1 MKQKYVV
8 LLDNEN
14 EKLSIQEYAELDKE
28 MLSLLCEE
36 TYALAAIKTAMDK
49 DRSALVQ
56 ALRTNNMYPPGV
68 YTERIA
74 QAIVE
79 MFQPG
84 ANPSAELFFEERELF
99 EEAEEEVAEASDD
112 DENEDGVDVDELL
125 DDNEIDDGFEEKGIL
140 KNLKKS
146 IKTSDEDANVDDACS
161 YLPPIEK
168 ERACFS
174 LHRRVFISPR
184 LGSIESANRHSP
196 GSNLPER

>member
-14 EKLSIQEYAELDKE
+14 GKLSIQEYAELDKE

-36 TYALAAIKTAMDK
+36 TYDAAAIKAAMDK
-49 DRSALVQ
+49 DRHALIQ

-74 QAIVE
+74 TAIAE

-84 ANPSAELFFEERELF
+84 ANASAELFFEEREMF
-99 EEAEEEVAEASDD
+99 AAADGDKEDAVVSSDEEKTDMEVDD
-112 DENEDGVDVDELL
+112 LL
-125 DDNEIDDGFEEKGIL
+125 DDEDMDDGFEEKGII

-146 IKTSDEDANVDDACS
+146 ITTSDEDTSLDDA
-161 YLPPIEK
+161 
-168 ERACFS
+168 
-174 LHRRVFISPR
+174 
-184 LGSIESANRHSP
+184 
-196 GSNLPER
+196 

>member
-14 EKLSIQEYAELDKE
+14 GKISIQEYAELDKE

-36 TYALAAIKTAMDK
+36 TYEAEAIKAAMGK
-49 DRSALVQ
+49 DQSALIQ
-56 ALRTNNMYPPGV
+56 ALRTHNMYPPGV

-84 ANPSAELFFEERELF
+84 ANTSAELFFEEREMF
-99 EEAEEEVAEASDD
+99 EDAETEEADASDD
-112 DENEDGVDVDELL
+112 DDDENGMDVDDLL
-125 DDNEIDDGFEEKGIL
+125 DDDDIDDGFEEKGII

-146 IKTSDEDANVDDACS
+146 IKTSDEDTSMDDA
-161 YLPPIEK
+161 
-168 ERACFS
+168 
-174 LHRRVFISPR
+174 
-184 LGSIESANRHSP
+184 
-196 GSNLPER
+196 